1 MSNLTS
7 FIGALKDGGARANQ
21 YEVRIAGPGAAAATI
36 ATDFR
41 FLVKATTVP
50 SFTIG
55 EVPLA
60 YRGRQVFV
68 SGDRTYDTWSIT
80 VLADQDMNFYKAFA
94 AWSNLIAD
102 AGNEAT
108 AADGGYY
115 GTGFVTQ
122 QNRKG
127 STKNGWVLHDI
138 WPQSLSGFDYAWD
151 SNDTVA
157 EYTVDFRFN
166 FMNFDFIGS
175 GAISAGTSGPG
186 LGGEAG

>member
-1 MSNLTS
+1 MANLTS

-21 YEVRIAGPGAAAATI
+21 FEVRIGGPGAAVATI
-36 ATDFR
+36 VSDFR

-55 EVPLA
+55 EIAVP

-80 VLADQDMNFYKAFA
+80 VMADQDMNFYKAFA
-94 AWSNLIAD
+94 AWTNLISN

-108 AADGGYY
+108 SAAGSYY
-115 GTGFVTQ
+115 GTGFVSQ
-122 QNRKG
+122 LDRQG
-127 STKNGWVLHDI
+127 DPKNGWVLHDI
-138 WPQSLSGFDYAWD
+138 WPTSLSGFDYAWD
-151 SNDTVA
+151 SNDTIA

-166 FMNFDFIGS
+166 FMNFDLIGS
-175 GAISAGTSGPG
+175 GALDSG
-186 LGGEAG
+186 AR